1 MKNFSDHKD
10 LLSIQNIYGNVSMGL
25 YQETL
30 LGTVNI
36 FTLLFN
42 TTADL
47 AETWRDIY
55 SSIAAYFQTGLP
67 ADAEFERWNIY
78 LLYICREDVD
88 KELQYK
94 IENDRFA
101 CRKIVLDNITDDLT
115 DDLVEKLISQHITN
129 SDLQIKGNIQ
139 LQPSVFNK
147 DLELSGLVDRYKSK
161 TVKKVEEIDTRKIL
175 FELERRFSN
184 EI

>member
-1 MKNFSDHKD
+1 MKNCSDHKD
-10 LLSIQNIYGNVSMGL
+10 LQSIQNIYKNISVGL

-30 LGTVNI
+30 LGTINV
-36 FTLLFN
+36 FTLLFEK
-42 TTADL
+42 TADL
-47 AETWRDIY
+47 GDSWKDIY

-78 LLYICREDVD
+78 LLYICREGVD

-101 CRKIVLDNITDDLT
+101 CRKIVLGNCEDQLT
-115 DDLVEKLISQHITN
+115 DKIVEKLISQHITN
-129 SDLQIKGNIQ
+129 SDLEITGNLK
-139 LQPSVFNK
+139 LQALVFNK
-147 DLELSGLVDRYKSK
+147 DAQLSELVNRHKSK
-161 TVKKVEEIDTRKIL
+161 TVKNIEEVDTKKIL
-175 FELERRFSN
+175 SELERRFNN